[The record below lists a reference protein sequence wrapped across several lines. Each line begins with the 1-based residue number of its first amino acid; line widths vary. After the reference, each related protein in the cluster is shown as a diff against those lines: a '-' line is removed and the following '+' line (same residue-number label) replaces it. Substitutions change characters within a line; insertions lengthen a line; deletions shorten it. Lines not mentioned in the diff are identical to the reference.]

1 MVTDGSHTHFL
12 SAIFFIVFIIFKE
25 EDYGNRDP
33 ASFKKSLQSWLADYA
48 VSHQHPINK
57 KIHWLCV
64 PTIFASIL
72 GMGMSWQAA
81 FTLVL
86 IALVMLF
93 YLRLST
99 QLFIAMGMFVLFCLA
114 AIAILPV
121 GFKFWF
127 GVFVVA
133 WIGQFVGHKIEG
145 KKPSFFEDLQFLL
158 IGPAWVANSL
168 STKLAKPKTS

>member
-1 MVTDGSHTHFL
+1 MATVTLLHS
-12 SAIFFIVFIIFKE
+12 
-25 EDYGNRDP
+25 
-33 ASFKKSLQSWLADYA
+33 KKSLQSWLADYA

-72 GMGMSWQAA
+72 GMVMSWQAA

-121 GFKFWF
+121 GFKLWF
-127 GVFVVA
+127 GVFVIA

-168 STKLAKPKTS
+168 SEKLAKPKTS

>member
-1 MVTDGSHTHFL
+1 MATVTLLHS
-12 SAIFFIVFIIFKE
+12 
-25 EDYGNRDP
+25 
-33 ASFKKSLQSWLADYA
+33 KKSLQSWLADYA

-93 YLRLST
+93 YLRLSM

-114 AIAILPV
+114 AIAILPF

-168 STKLAKPKTS
+168 SEKLAKPKTS

>member
-1 MVTDGSHTHFL
+1 MATVTLFHS
-12 SAIFFIVFIIFKE
+12 
-25 EDYGNRDP
+25 
-33 ASFKKSLQSWLADYA
+33 KKSLQSWLADYA

-114 AIAILPV
+114 AITILPF
-121 GFKFWF
+121 GFKFYF

-168 STKLAKPKTS
+168 SEKLAKPKTS

>member
-1 MVTDGSHTHFL
+1 MGFTPIFYQQFFSLCLLSLRKKIMATVTLLDS
-12 SAIFFIVFIIFKE
+12 
-25 EDYGNRDP
+25 
-33 ASFKKSLQSWLADYA
+33 KKSLQSWLADYA

-121 GFKFWF
+121 GLKFWF

-168 STKLAKPKTS
+168 SEKLAKPKTS

>member
-1 MVTDGSHTHFL
+1 MATVTLLHS
-12 SAIFFIVFIIFKE
+12 
-25 EDYGNRDP
+25 
-33 ASFKKSLQSWLADYA
+33 KKSLQSWLADYA
-48 VSHQHPINK
+48 VSHQNPINK

-72 GMGMSWQAA
+72 GMGISWQAA

-93 YLRLST
+93 YLRLSS

-168 STKLAKPKTS
+168 SEKLAKPKTS

>member
-1 MVTDGSHTHFL
+1 MATVTLLHS
-12 SAIFFIVFIIFKE
+12 
-25 EDYGNRDP
+25 
-33 ASFKKSLQSWLADYA
+33 KKSLQSWLADYA
-48 VSHQHPINK
+48 VSHQNPINK

-168 STKLAKPKTS
+168 SEKLAKPKTS

>member
-1 MVTDGSHTHFL
+1 MATVTILQS
-12 SAIFFIVFIIFKE
+12 
-25 EDYGNRDP
+25 
-33 ASFKKSLQSWLADYA
+33 KKSLQSWLADYA

-72 GMGMSWQAA
+72 GMGMSWLAA

-127 GVFVVA
+127 GVFVIA

-145 KKPSFFEDLQFLL
+145 KKPSFFEDLKFLL

-168 STKLAKPKTS
+168 SEKLAKPKTS